1 MWSITSMLF
10 LALVMIS
17 NGPHTHYTTHW
28 QPTKKGNK
36 RLYGEPPLFADSTKG
51 LNKSFVE
58 RTAFVC
64 WMETPFEKLTK
75 RLERCNSSPASSI
88 DERGL
93 HLFKTFIFFCYNRP
107 LWYAQQKLLQYSS
120 LLLQKK
126 KWWEPQPAKITRRN
140 QLSQRKLKAS
150 AIFFQTFLFSHC
162 AVFSWGH
169 PTFKSQTH
177 GASNF
182 PLGSMPPRSVN
193 LRGFPGLSCCVVRL
207 RGGKG
212 QRFVRHGTK
221 LQLKARNARSAS
233 RRMRHEKVAVWISAN
248 IWRCN
253 LTCLFFI
260 SQFKVR
266 LIWSKSL
273 LWK

>member
-120 LLLQKK
+120 LLLQKI

-150 AIFFQTFLFSHC
+150 AIFFSN
-162 AVFSWGH
+162 VFVF
-169 PTFKSQTH
+169 TLRRIQ
-177 GASNF
+177 
-182 PLGSMPPRSVN
+182 LGSPN
-193 LRGFPGLSCCVVRL
+193 LQIANSWSFKLSAWLDAATV
-207 RGGKG
+207 
-212 QRFVRHGTK
+212 
-221 LQLKARNARSAS
+221 
-233 RRMRHEKVAVWISAN
+233 
-248 IWRCN
+248 
-253 LTCLFFI
+253 
-260 SQFKVR
+260 SQFTGFSR
-266 LIWSKSL
+266 LIL
-273 LWK
+273 LCCQIKGRERATVRPTWHKAAIESAQCEISIT